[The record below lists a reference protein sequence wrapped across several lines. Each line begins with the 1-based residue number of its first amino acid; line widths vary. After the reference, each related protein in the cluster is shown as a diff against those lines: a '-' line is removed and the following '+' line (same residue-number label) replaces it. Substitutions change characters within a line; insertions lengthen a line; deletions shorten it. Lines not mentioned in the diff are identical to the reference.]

1 MGQGVDC
8 QMETVLL
15 IDDESDLLDLLA
27 VSLEPA
33 GYRTIKEASG
43 VKGLRA
49 LEAGPPD
56 LILLDLVLPD
66 MSGFEVL
73 HRIREHPGCNLV
85 PVMILS
91 ARGAVEDRIE
101 GFSRG
106 ADDYLGK
113 PFSMKELVL
122 RVQSLVRRSSA
133 NRNVIQSGTLIVDQ
147 DSFRCF
153 LGGKQLDLTTIEYKI
168 LTCLL
173 KGDGKILPRKRI
185 VEQVWGHT
193 LEGSSRSLDTHVKRL
208 RGKLGTRADAIR
220 TVRSK
225 GYRLVPLHS

>member
-1 MGQGVDC
+1 
-8 QMETVLL
+8 METVLL

-27 VSLEPA
+27 FSLEPV

-43 VKGLRA
+43 VEGLRA

-73 HRIREHPGCNLV
+73 HRIREHPGCNFV

-101 GFSRG
+101 ALSRG

-122 RVQSLVRRSSA
+122 RVHSLVRRSSA

-225 GYRLVPLHS
+225 GYRLVPPGL